1 MRLPKTKKTKEPV
14 KIRFRKLKHGGLSL
28 YLDIYYN
35 RKRSYK
41 NLELYLVPEN
51 NEFDVE
57 QNKAVMKAA
66 MKMKSEI
73 IIQLINGKYKIEED
87 NQNNDIKLSE
97 WIRMVYDEAKE
108 NGKSI
113 TKQMKSTLELVKT
126 FAPKTML
133 NEIDE
138 TFCREIV
145 KYIQHTYKTKN
156 GENLKPTSARNY
168 EVSLSIAFNIAVK
181 KGYIAE
187 NPFNKLSTEERV
199 QVPESTR
206 VYLTEEEFNAMKTA
220 DWKNQEAKRIFIFCC
235 YTGLRISD
243 ILNLKWENIVFDGY
257 LARIEKIIKKT
268 KKTISIPL
276 CSSAINQLPDHS
288 EKKKDEMVFPY
299 ISPNTINYN
308 IKKAAESVGIQK
320 SNLSIHTARH
330 TFATILLSKDTNIN
344 TIKELLGHSDIKTTM
359 IYAKVL
365 DKTKQKAVD
374 LLDEI

>member
-14 KIRFRKLKHGGLSL
+14 KIRFRKLKHGGLSI

-97 WIRMVYDEAKE
+97 WIQMVYDEAKE

-330 TFATILLSKDTNIN
+330 TFATILLSKDANIN

>member
-97 WIRMVYDEAKE
+97 WIQMVYDEAKE
-108 NGKSI
+108 SGKSI
-113 TKQMKSTLELVKT
+113 TKQMKSTLELVKA

-133 NEIDE
+133 SDIDE

-181 KGYIAE
+181 KGYMEE
-187 NPFNKLSTEERV
+187 NPFYKLSTEERV

-206 VYLTEEEFNAMKTA
+206 VYLTEEEFNAMKNA

-344 TIKELLGHSDIKTTM
+344 TIKELLGHSDIKTTL

>member
-14 KIRFRKLKHGGLSL
+14 KIRFRKLKHGGLSI

-97 WIRMVYDEAKE
+97 WIQMVYDEAKE

-145 KYIQHTYKTKN
+145 KYIQHTYKTKT
-156 GENLKPTSARNY
+156 GENLKPTSAKNY

-187 NPFNKLSTEERV
+187 NPFYKLSTEERV

>member
-97 WIRMVYDEAKE
+97 WIQMVYDEAKE
-108 NGKSI
+108 SGKSI

-187 NPFNKLSTEERV
+187 NPFYKLSTEERV

-206 VYLTEEEFNAMKTA
+206 VYLTEEEFNAMKNA

-276 CSSAINQLPDHS
+276 CSSAINQFPDHS